1 MSALKYKNKPEVKKI
16 VYDTM
21 TELLS
26 NQSFCDSVDSLRTED
41 AFDLLYKKI
50 RENNIPYGSVSVY
63 RIFMDLLLNEVGEQ
77 EFIDTYEQACSFDG
91 IIFDNDLTI
100 SRAEA
105 YAYRNSAF
113 VGKVTINC
121 DIEESMF
128 ERASFLDDVIITS
141 NCTRIDRDAFSFSKI
156 NTIIIPK
163 ANIIFNDGDSWF
175 DILDNSKRIVFEGSE
190 QDLIDMLHKSPRL
203 KGKKLYLEAVEC
215 LH

>member
-1 MSALKYKNKPEVKKI
+1 MSALKYKEQPWDMKT
-16 VYDTM
+16 VYDEL

-26 NQSFCDSVDSLRTED
+26 DQSFCDSVDSLRIED
-41 AFDLLYKKI
+41 AFNLLDKKI
-50 RENNIPYGSVSVY
+50 VSIGSVSVY
-63 RIFMDLLLNEVGEQ
+63 RIFVNLLLNEVGEQ

-100 SRAEA
+100 STAEA

-163 ANIIFNDGDSWF
+163 ANIIFNDGDSWY

>member
-1 MSALKYKNKPEVKKI
+1 MSALKYKIEPEVKKI
-16 VYDTM
+16 VYDTL

-26 NQSFCDSVDSLRTED
+26 DQSFCDNIDSLRTED
-41 AFDLLYKKI
+41 AFDLLDKKI
-50 RENNIPYGSVSVY
+50 SEKGISHGSITLY
-63 RIFMDLLLNEVGEQ
+63 RIFIDLLLNEVGEQ

-91 IIFDNDLTI
+91 IIFDSDLTI
-100 SRAEA
+100 NRAEA

-128 ERASFLDDVIITS
+128 ERASFLDDVIITC

-163 ANIIFNDGDSWF
+163 ANIIFNDGDSWY

-190 QDLIDMLHKSPRL
+190 QELIDMLHKSPRL

>member
-1 MSALKYKNKPEVKKI
+1 MSALKYKVEPEVKKI
-16 VYDTM
+16 VYDTL

-26 NQSFCDSVDSLRTED
+26 DQSFCASIDSLRTED
-41 AFDLLYKKI
+41 AFDLLDKKI
-50 RENNIPYGSVSVY
+50 SEKGISHGSITLY
-63 RIFMDLLLNEVGEQ
+63 RIFINLLLNEVGEQ
-77 EFIDTYEQACSFDG
+77 EFVDTYEQACSFDG

-100 SRAEA
+100 STAEA

-128 ERASFLDDVIITS
+128 ERASFLDDVIITG

-163 ANIIFNDGDSWF
+163 ANIIFNDGDSWY
-175 DILDNSKRIVFEGSE
+175 DILDNSKHIVFEGSE
-190 QDLIDMLHKSPRL
+190 QELIDMLHKSPRL
-203 KGKKLYLEAVEC
+203 KDKKLYLEAVEC

>member
-1 MSALKYKNKPEVKKI
+1 MSALKYKVKTRDMKT
-16 VYDTM
+16 VYDKL

-26 NQSFCDSVDSLRTED
+26 NQLFCDSVDSLRIED
-41 AFDLLYKKI
+41 TFNLLDEEI
-50 RENNIPYGSVSVY
+50 DSIESAHVY
-63 RIFMDLLLNEVGEQ
+63 RIFINLLLNEVGEQ
-77 EFIDTYEQACSFDG
+77 EFIDTYEQACSFNG

-100 SRAEA
+100 SRAET
-105 YAYRNSAF
+105 YTYRNSSF
-113 VGKVTINC
+113 VGKVTIDC

-128 ERASFLDDVIITS
+128 ERATFLDDVIITS

-163 ANIIFNDGDSWF
+163 ANIMFNDGDSWY

-190 QDLIDMLHKSPRL
+190 QELIDMLQKSPRL
-203 KGKKLYLEAVEC
+203 KGKNLYLEAVEF

>member
-1 MSALKYKNKPEVKKI
+1 MSALKYKVQPRDMKT
-16 VYDTM
+16 VYDKL

-26 NQSFCDSVDSLRTED
+26 NQVFCDSVDSLRIED
-41 AFDLLYKKI
+41 AFNLLDEEI
-50 RENNIPYGSVSVY
+50 DSIESAPIY
-63 RIFMDLLLNEVGEQ
+63 RIFINLLLNEVGEQ
-77 EFIDTYEQACSFDG
+77 EFIDTYEQACSFNG

-100 SRAEA
+100 NRAEA
-105 YAYRNSAF
+105 YAYRNSSF

-128 ERASFLDDVIITS
+128 ERATFLDDVVITG
-141 NCTRIDRDAFSFSKI
+141 NCTSINRDAFSFSKI

-163 ANIIFNDGDSWF
+163 ANIIFNDDDSWY

-203 KGKKLYLEAVEC
+203 KNKKLYLEAVEF

>member
-1 MSALKYKNKPEVKKI
+1 MSALKYKIEPEVKKI

-128 ERASFLDDVIITS
+128 ERASFLDDVVITG
-141 NCTRIDRDAFSFSKI
+141 NCTSINRDAFSFSKI

-163 ANIIFNDGDSWF
+163 ANIIFNDGDSWY

-203 KGKKLYLEAVEC
+203 KNKKLYLEAVEC

>member
-1 MSALKYKNKPEVKKI
+1 MSALKYKEQPWDMKT
-16 VYDTM
+16 VYDEL

-26 NQSFCDSVDSLRTED
+26 NQSFCDSIDSLRIED
-41 AFDLLYKKI
+41 AFNLLDKKI
-50 RENNIPYGSVSVY
+50 VSIGSVSVY
-63 RIFMDLLLNEVGEQ
+63 RIFINLLLNEVGEQ
-77 EFIDTYEQACSFDG
+77 EFVDTYEQACSFDG

-100 SRAEA
+100 STAEA

-141 NCTRIDRDAFSFSKI
+141 NCTRIDRDAFAFSKI
-156 NTIIIPK
+156 NTITIPK
-163 ANIIFNDGDSWF
+163 ANIIFNDGDSWY

>member
-1 MSALKYKNKPEVKKI
+1 MSALKYKIDPEVKKV
-16 VYDTM
+16 VYDTL

-26 NQSFCDSVDSLRTED
+26 NQSFCEDVDSLRIED
-41 AFDLLYKKI
+41 AFYLLDKKI
-50 RENNIPYGSVSVY
+50 YENNGSHGSTIEY
-63 RIFMDLLLNEVGEQ
+63 RIFINLLLNEVGEQ

-91 IIFDNDLTI
+91 IIFDTDLTI

-105 YAYRNSAF
+105 YAYRNSSF
-113 VGKVTINC
+113 VGKDTINC

-128 ERASFLDDVIITS
+128 ERASFLDDVIITG
-141 NCTRIDRDAFSFSKI
+141 NCTSIHRDAFSFSKI

-163 ANIIFNDGDSWF
+163 ANIIFNDGDSWY

-190 QDLIDMLHKSPRL
+190 QDLVDMLHKSPRL

>member
-1 MSALKYKNKPEVKKI
+1 MSALKYKIEPEVKKI
-16 VYDTM
+16 VYDTL

-26 NQSFCDSVDSLRTED
+26 NQSFCDNIDSLRTED
-41 AFDLLYKKI
+41 AFDLLDKKI
-50 RENNIPYGSVSVY
+50 SEKGISHGSITLY
-63 RIFMDLLLNEVGEQ
+63 RIFINLLLNEVGEQ

-100 SRAEA
+100 SRAET
-105 YAYRNSAF
+105 YTYRNSAF
-113 VGKVTINC
+113 VGKVTIDC

-128 ERASFLDDVIITS
+128 ERASFLDDVTITS

-163 ANIIFNDGDSWF
+163 ANIIFNDGDSWY

>member
-1 MSALKYKNKPEVKKI
+1 MSALKYKVEPWDMKT
-16 VYDTM
+16 VYDTLS
-21 TELLS
+21 ELLS
-26 NQSFCDSVDSLRTED
+26 DQSFCASIDSLRTED
-41 AFDLLYKKI
+41 AFNLLDKKI
-50 RENNIPYGSVSVY
+50 SEKGISHGSITLY
-63 RIFMDLLLNEVGEQ
+63 RIFIDLLLNEVGEQ
-77 EFIDTYEQACSFDG
+77 EFVDTYEQACSFDG

-100 SRAEA
+100 STAEA

-163 ANIIFNDGDSWF
+163 ANIIFNDGDSWY

>member
-1 MSALKYKNKPEVKKI
+1 MSALKYKARQRDMKT
-16 VYDTM
+16 VYDKL

-26 NQSFCDSVDSLRTED
+26 NQVFCDSVDSLRIED
-41 AFDLLYKKI
+41 AFNLLDKEI
-50 RENNIPYGSVSVY
+50 DSIESAPVY
-63 RIFMDLLLNEVGEQ
+63 RIFINLLLNEVGEQ
-77 EFIDTYEQACSFDG
+77 EFIDTYEQACSFNG

-105 YAYRNSAF
+105 YAYRNSSF

-128 ERASFLDDVIITS
+128 ERATFLDDVIITS

-163 ANIIFNDGDSWF
+163 ANIIFNDRDSWY

-203 KGKKLYLEAVEC
+203 KGRKLYLEAVEC
-215 LH
+215 LY

>member
-1 MSALKYKNKPEVKKI
+1 MSALKYKIEPEVEKI
-16 VYDTM
+16 VYDTLN
-21 TELLS
+21 ELLS
-26 NQSFCDSVDSLRTED
+26 NQSFCYSVDPGGLHN
-41 AFDLLYKKI
+41 ALDLLDKKFVGKGI
-50 RENNIPYGSVSVY
+50 SLGSTPIY
-63 RIFMDLLLNEVGEQ
+63 RIFINLLLNEVGEQ
-77 EFIDTYEQACSFDG
+77 ELIDTYEQACSFDG

-100 SRAEA
+100 STAEA

-141 NCTRIDRDAFSFSKI
+141 NCTRIDRDAFALSNI
-156 NTIIIPK
+156 NTITIPK
-163 ANIIFNDGDSWF
+163 ANIIFNDGDSWY

>member
-1 MSALKYKNKPEVKKI
+1 MSALKYKEQPWDMKT
-16 VYDTM
+16 VYDKL

-26 NQSFCDSVDSLRTED
+26 NQSFCDSIDSLRIED
-41 AFDLLYKKI
+41 AFNLLDKKI
-50 RENNIPYGSVSVY
+50 VSIGSVSVY
-63 RIFMDLLLNEVGEQ
+63 RIFINLLLNEVGEQ
-77 EFIDTYEQACSFDG
+77 EFVDTYEQACSFDG

-100 SRAEA
+100 STAEA

-128 ERASFLDDVIITS
+128 ERASFLDDVTITS
-141 NCTRIDRDAFSFSKI
+141 NCTRIDRDAFSFSEI

-163 ANIIFNDGDSWF
+163 ANIIFNDGDSWY
-175 DILDNSKRIVFEGSE
+175 DILDNSKNIIFNGSE

>member
-1 MSALKYKNKPEVKKI
+1 MSALKYKVRPRDMKT
-16 VYDTM
+16 VYDKL

-26 NQSFCDSVDSLRTED
+26 NQVFCDSVDSLRIED
-41 AFDLLYKKI
+41 AFNLLDKEI
-50 RENNIPYGSVSVY
+50 DSIESAPVY
-63 RIFMDLLLNEVGEQ
+63 RIFINLLLNEVGEQ
-77 EFIDTYEQACSFDG
+77 EFIDTYEQACSFNG

-100 SRAEA
+100 NRAEA

-128 ERASFLDDVIITS
+128 ERATFSDDVIITS
-141 NCTRIDRDAFSFSKI
+141 NCTRIDRDAFALSTI
-156 NTIIIPK
+156 NTITIPK
-163 ANIIFNDGDSWF
+163 ANIIFNDGDSWY

-203 KGKKLYLEAVEC
+203 KGKKLYLEGVEC
-215 LH
+215 LQ

>member
-1 MSALKYKNKPEVKKI
+1 MSALKYKVQSRDMKT
-16 VYDTM
+16 VYDKL

-26 NQSFCDSVDSLRTED
+26 DQSFCDSVDSLRIED
-41 AFDLLYKKI
+41 AFNLLDKEI
-50 RENNIPYGSVSVY
+50 DSIESTPVY
-63 RIFMDLLLNEVGEQ
+63 RIFINLLLNEVGEQ
-77 EFIDTYEQACSFDG
+77 EFIDTHEQACSFNG

-100 SRAEA
+100 STSEA

-128 ERASFLDDVIITS
+128 ERASFLDDVVITG
-141 NCTRIDRDAFSFSKI
+141 NCTSINRDAFSFSKI

-163 ANIIFNDGDSWF
+163 ANIIFNDGDSWY

>member
-1 MSALKYKNKPEVKKI
+1 MSALKYKEQPWDMKT
-16 VYDTM
+16 VYDKL

-26 NQSFCDSVDSLRTED
+26 NQSFCDSIDSLRIED
-41 AFDLLYKKI
+41 AFNLLDKKI
-50 RENNIPYGSVSVY
+50 VSIGSVSVY
-63 RIFMDLLLNEVGEQ
+63 RIFIDLLLNEVGEQ
-77 EFIDTYEQACSFDG
+77 EFVDTYEQACSFDG

-100 SRAEA
+100 STAEA

-163 ANIIFNDGDSWF
+163 ANIIFNDGDSWY

-203 KGKKLYLEAVEC
+203 KNKKLYLEAVEF

>member
-1 MSALKYKNKPEVKKI
+1 MSALKYKIEPEVKKA
-16 VYDTM
+16 VYDTL

-26 NQSFCDSVDSLRTED
+26 DQSFCENVDSLRIED
-41 AFDLLYKKI
+41 AFNLLGKKLY
-50 RENNIPYGSVSVY
+50 ENNISRGSTTAY
-63 RIFMDLLLNEVGEQ
+63 RIFINLLLNEVGEQ
-77 EFIDTYEQACSFDG
+77 EFVDTYEQACSFDG

-100 SRAEA
+100 STAEA

-163 ANIIFNDGDSWF
+163 ANIIFNDGDSWY
-175 DILDNSKRIVFEGSE
+175 DILDSSKRIVFEGSE

>member
-1 MSALKYKNKPEVKKI
+1 MSALKYKVEPEVKKI
-16 VYDTM
+16 VYDTI

-26 NQSFCDSVDSLRTED
+26 DQSFCDSVDSLRIED
-41 AFDLLYKKI
+41 AYSLLDKKI
-50 RENNIPYGSVSVY
+50 VSIGSTTLY
-63 RIFMDLLLNEVGEQ
+63 RIFINLLLNEVGEQ

-100 SRAEA
+100 SRAET
-105 YAYRNSAF
+105 YTYRNSAF
-113 VGKVTINC
+113 VGKVIIDC

-128 ERASFLDDVIITS
+128 ERATFLDDVIITS
-141 NCTRIDRDAFSFSKI
+141 NCTRIDRDAFALSNI
-156 NTIIIPK
+156 NTITIPK
-163 ANIIFNDGDSWF
+163 ANIIFNDGDSWY

-190 QDLIDMLHKSPRL
+190 QELIDMLHKSPRL

>member
-1 MSALKYKNKPEVKKI
+1 MSALKYKVRPRDMKT
-16 VYDTM
+16 VYDKL

-26 NQSFCDSVDSLRTED
+26 NQLFCDSVDSLRIED
-41 AFDLLYKKI
+41 AFNLLDKEI
-50 RENNIPYGSVSVY
+50 DSIESALIY
-63 RIFMDLLLNEVGEQ
+63 RIFINLLLNEVGEQ
-77 EFIDTYEQACSFDG
+77 EFIDTYEQACSFNG

-105 YAYRNSAF
+105 YAYRNSSF

-128 ERASFLDDVIITS
+128 ERATFLDDVIITS

-163 ANIIFNDGDSWF
+163 ANIIFNDGDSWY

>member
-1 MSALKYKNKPEVKKI
+1 MSALKYKVEPEVKKI
-16 VYDTM
+16 VYDTL

-26 NQSFCDSVDSLRTED
+26 DQSFCASIDSLRIED
-41 AFDLLYKKI
+41 AFNLLDK
-50 RENNIPYGSVSVY
+50 NIVSIGSVSLY
-63 RIFMDLLLNEVGEQ
+63 RIFINLLLNEVGEQ
-77 EFIDTYEQACSFDG
+77 EFIDTCEQACNFDG

-100 SRAEA
+100 SRAET

-128 ERASFLDDVIITS
+128 ERATFLDDVIITS
-141 NCTRIDRDAFSFSKI
+141 NCTRIDRDAFALSNI
-156 NTIIIPK
+156 NTIVIPK
-163 ANIIFNDGDSWF
+163 ANIIFDDGDSWY

-190 QDLIDMLHKSPRL
+190 QELIDMLHKSPRL

>member
-1 MSALKYKNKPEVKKI
+1 MSALKHKVEPGVKKI
-16 VYDTM
+16 VYDTI

-26 NQSFCDSVDSLRTED
+26 DQSFCDSIDSLRTED
-41 AFDLLYKKI
+41 AFNLLDKKI
-50 RENNIPYGSVSVY
+50 YENNGSHGSTTEY
-63 RIFMDLLLNEVGEQ
+63 RIFINLLLNEVGEQ

-100 SRAEA
+100 SRAET

-113 VGKVTINC
+113 VGKVIIDC

-128 ERASFLDDVIITS
+128 ERATFLDDVTITS
-141 NCTRIDRDAFSFSKI
+141 NCTRIDRDAFALSNI
-156 NTIIIPK
+156 NTITIPK
-163 ANIIFNDGDSWF
+163 ANIIFNDGDSWY

>member
-1 MSALKYKNKPEVKKI
+1 MSALKYKVEPGVKK
-16 VYDTM
+16 VAYDTL

-26 NQSFCDSVDSLRTED
+26 NQSFCDSIDSLRTED
-41 AFDLLYKKI
+41 AFDLLDKKI
-50 RENNIPYGSVSVY
+50 SEKGISHGSITLY
-63 RIFMDLLLNEVGEQ
+63 RIFIDLLLNEVGEQ

-100 SRAEA
+100 STAEA

-128 ERASFLDDVIITS
+128 ERASFLDDVIITG

-163 ANIIFNDGDSWF
+163 ANIIFNDGDSWY

>member
-1 MSALKYKNKPEVKKI
+1 MSALKYKIEPEVKKE
-16 VYDTM
+16 VYDTL

-26 NQSFCDSVDSLRTED
+26 DQSFCNNVDSLRIED
-41 AFDLLYKKI
+41 AFYSLDKKI
-50 RENNIPYGSVSVY
+50 SENNIAIGSMTAY
-63 RIFMDLLLNEVGEQ
+63 RIFIDMLLNEVGEQ
-77 EFIDTYEQACSFDG
+77 EFVDTYEQACSFDG

-100 SRAEA
+100 STAEA

-163 ANIIFNDGDSWF
+163 ANIIFNDGDSWY
-175 DILDNSKRIVFEGSE
+175 DILDNAKRIVFEGSE
-190 QDLIDMLHKSPRL
+190 QELIDMLQKSPRL

>member
-1 MSALKYKNKPEVKKI
+1 MSALKYKEQPWDMKT
-16 VYDTM
+16 VYDKL

-26 NQSFCDSVDSLRTED
+26 NQSFCDSVDSLRIED
-41 AFDLLYKKI
+41 AFNLLDKKI
-50 RENNIPYGSVSVY
+50 VSIGSVSVY
-63 RIFMDLLLNEVGEQ
+63 RIFINLLLNEVGEQ

-100 SRAEA
+100 STAEA

>member
-1 MSALKYKNKPEVKKI
+1 MSALKYKVQPRDIKT
-16 VYDTM
+16 VYDKL

-26 NQSFCDSVDSLRTED
+26 NQLFCDSVDSLRIED
-41 AFDLLYKKI
+41 AFNLLDKKI
-50 RENNIPYGSVSVY
+50 VSIGSTTLY
-63 RIFMDLLLNEVGEQ
+63 RIFINLLLNEVGEQ
-77 EFIDTYEQACSFDG
+77 EFVDTYEQACSFDG

-100 SRAEA
+100 STAEA

-163 ANIIFNDGDSWF
+163 ANIIFNDGDSWY

-190 QDLIDMLHKSPRL
+190 QDLIDMLHKSSRL

>member
-1 MSALKYKNKPEVKKI
+1 MSALKYKVQPWDMKT
-16 VYDTM
+16 VYDKL

-26 NQSFCDSVDSLRTED
+26 NQEFCDSVDSLRIED
-41 AFDLLYKKI
+41 AFNLLDKKI
-50 RENNIPYGSVSVY
+50 VSIGSTTLY
-63 RIFMDLLLNEVGEQ
+63 RIFINLLLNEVGEQ
-77 EFIDTYEQACSFDG
+77 EFIDTYEQACNFDG

-100 SRAEA
+100 STAEA

-141 NCTRIDRDAFSFSKI
+141 NCTHIDRDAFSFSKI

>member
-1 MSALKYKNKPEVKKI
+1 MSALKYKVRPRDMKT
-16 VYDTM
+16 VYDKL

-26 NQSFCDSVDSLRTED
+26 NQLFCDSVDSLRIED
-41 AFDLLYKKI
+41 AFNLLDKEI
-50 RENNIPYGSVSVY
+50 DSIESAPIY
-63 RIFMDLLLNEVGEQ
+63 RIFINLLLNEVGEQ
-77 EFIDTYEQACSFDG
+77 EFIDTYEQACSFNG

-105 YAYRNSAF
+105 YAYRNSSF

-128 ERASFLDDVIITS
+128 ERATFLDDVIITS

-163 ANIIFNDGDSWF
+163 ANIIFNDEDSWY
-175 DILDNSKRIVFEGSE
+175 DILDCSKRIVFEGSE
-190 QDLIDMLHKSPRL
+190 QELIDMLHKSPRL
-203 KGKKLYLEAVEC
+203 EGRKLYLEAVEC

>member
-1 MSALKYKNKPEVKKI
+1 MSALKYKVRPRDMKT
-16 VYDTM
+16 VYDKL

-26 NQSFCDSVDSLRTED
+26 NQLFCDSVDSLRIED
-41 AFDLLYKKI
+41 AFNLLDKEI
-50 RENNIPYGSVSVY
+50 DSIESALIY
-63 RIFMDLLLNEVGEQ
+63 RIFINLLLNEVGEQ
-77 EFIDTYEQACSFDG
+77 EFIDTYEQACSFNG

-105 YAYRNSAF
+105 YAYRNSSF

-128 ERASFLDDVIITS
+128 ERATFLDDVIITS

-163 ANIIFNDGDSWF
+163 ANIIFNDGDSWY

-203 KGKKLYLEAVEC
+203 KNKKLYLEAVEC

>member
-1 MSALKYKNKPEVKKI
+1 MSALKYKIEPEVKKI
-16 VYDTM
+16 VYDTV

-26 NQSFCDSVDSLRTED
+26 DQSFCASIDSLRTED
-41 AFDLLYKKI
+41 AFNLLDKKI
-50 RENNIPYGSVSVY
+50 VSIGSVSVY
-63 RIFMDLLLNEVGEQ
+63 RIFINLLLNEVGEQ
-77 EFIDTYEQACSFDG
+77 EFVDTYEQACSFDG

-100 SRAEA
+100 STAEA
-105 YAYRNSAF
+105 YAYRNAAF

-163 ANIIFNDGDSWF
+163 ANIIFNDGDSWY

>member
-1 MSALKYKNKPEVKKI
+1 MSALKYKIDPEVKKI
-16 VYDTM
+16 VYDTV

-26 NQSFCDSVDSLRTED
+26 NQSFCDSIDSLRTED
-41 AFDLLYKKI
+41 AFDLLDKKI
-50 RENNIPYGSVSVY
+50 HENNISIGSITAY
-63 RIFMDLLLNEVGEQ
+63 RIFINMLLNEVGEQ

-100 SRAEA
+100 STAEA

-128 ERASFLDDVIITS
+128 ERASFLDDVIIAG

-163 ANIIFNDGDSWF
+163 ANIIFNDGDSWY

-190 QDLIDMLHKSPRL
+190 QELIDMLHKSPRL

>member
-1 MSALKYKNKPEVKKI
+1 MSALKYKEQPWDMKT
-16 VYDTM
+16 VYDEL

-26 NQSFCDSVDSLRTED
+26 NQSFCDSIDSLRIED
-41 AFDLLYKKI
+41 AFNLLDKKI
-50 RENNIPYGSVSVY
+50 VSIGSVSVY
-63 RIFMDLLLNEVGEQ
+63 RIFINLLLNEVGEQ

-100 SRAEA
+100 STAEA

-128 ERASFLDDVIITS
+128 ERASFLDDVIITG

-163 ANIIFNDGDSWF
+163 ANIIFNDGDSWY

>member
-1 MSALKYKNKPEVKKI
+1 MSALKYKVEPWDMKT
-16 VYDTM
+16 VYDKL

-26 NQSFCDSVDSLRTED
+26 NPAFCDSVDSLRIED
-41 AFDLLYKKI
+41 AFNLLDK
-50 RENNIPYGSVSVY
+50 NIVSIGSTTLY
-63 RIFMDLLLNEVGEQ
+63 RIFIDLLLNEVGEQ

-100 SRAEA
+100 STAEA
-105 YAYRNSAF
+105 YAYRNAAF

-128 ERASFLDDVIITS
+128 ERASFLDDVVITS

-175 DILDNSKRIVFEGSE
+175 DILDSSKRIVFEGSE

>member
-26 NQSFCDSVDSLRTED
+26 NQSFCDSIDSLRTED

-128 ERASFLDDVIITS
+128 ERASFLDDVVITG
-141 NCTRIDRDAFSFSKI
+141 NCTSINRDAFSFSKI
-156 NTIIIPK
+156 NTIIIQK

>member
-1 MSALKYKNKPEVKKI
+1 MKT
-16 VYDTM
+16 VYDTLS
-21 TELLS
+21 ELLS
-26 NQSFCDSVDSLRTED
+26 DQAFCDSVDSLRIED
-41 AFDLLYKKI
+41 AFNLLDKKI
-50 RENNIPYGSVSVY
+50 VSIGSTTLY
-63 RIFMDLLLNEVGEQ
+63 RIFINLLLNEVGEQ

-100 SRAEA
+100 STAEA

-128 ERASFLDDVIITS
+128 ERASFLDDVVITG
-141 NCTRIDRDAFSFSKI
+141 NCTSINRDAFSFSKI

-163 ANIIFNDGDSWF
+163 ANIIFNDGDSWY

-190 QDLIDMLHKSPRL
+190 QELIDMLHKSPRL
-203 KGKKLYLEAVEC
+203 KNKKLYLEAVEC

>member
-1 MSALKYKNKPEVKKI
+1 MSALKYKVEPWDMKT
-16 VYDTM
+16 VYDTLS
-21 TELLS
+21 ELLS
-26 NQSFCDSVDSLRTED
+26 DQAFCDSVDSLRIED
-41 AFDLLYKKI
+41 AFNLLDKKI
-50 RENNIPYGSVSVY
+50 VSIGSTTLY
-63 RIFMDLLLNEVGEQ
+63 RIFINLLLNEVGEQ

-100 SRAEA
+100 STAEA

-163 ANIIFNDGDSWF
+163 ANIIFNDGDSWY

-190 QDLIDMLHKSPRL
+190 QELIDMLHKSPRL